1 MAGQAKVYFKVDND
15 TTAFGID
22 LQINSF
28 VYDIDKNELWNID
41 AAADATDTLTTIAK
55 TQVNASGAGSGDV
68 VGPAGATDGNVAVFD
83 TATGKKI
90 KDGGRA
96 LASMPYSGDAAD
108 TLADAY
114 TIPFWNTVASA
125 WKKITWANIQVALN
139 SLFAKKDLSNIDIS
153 GLDEETTPADDDLF
167 VMQQVDG
174 TIVKVKKENVG
185 GGGGA
190 VTDADVTLTE
200 TYTNNLAGAT
210 TQKEANDVLDAFSGG
225 VLQAEFDYE
234 IWQYRKNL

>member
-1 MAGQAKVYFKVDND
+1 MAGQAKVYFKVDTD

-55 TQVNASGAGSGDV
+55 TQVNTGGGSGDV

-90 KDGGRA
+90 KDGGTLGDAAFKNEADIDHDA
-96 LASMPYSGDAAD
+96 LTNTHTIPPQSGDAAD

-114 TIPFWNTVASA
+114 TIPFWNTVASV
-125 WKKITWANIQVALN
+125 WKKITANNLYLWLKDKFDLIYSTFSGSYN
-139 SLFAKKDLSNIDIS
+139 DLS
-153 GLDEETTPADDDLF
+153 
-167 VMQQVDG
+167 
-174 TIVKVKKENVG
+174 
-185 GGGGA
+185 
-190 VTDADVTLTE
+190 DVPLTFPPSSHQHPDTAINLTE

-225 VLQAEFDYE
+225 DNQAQWYIIKHLFY
-234 IWQYRKNL
+234 

>member
-41 AAADATDTLTTIAK
+41 AAAAATDTLTTIAK
-55 TQVNASGAGSGDV
+55 TQVNTGGGSGDV
-68 VGPAGATDGNVAVFD
+68 VGPAGAADGNVAVFD

-114 TIPFWNTVASA
+114 TIPLWNTVVSA

-153 GLDEETTPADDDLF
+153 GLDEETTPADEDLL
-167 VMQQVDG
+167 VLQKVAGD
-174 TIVKVKKENVG
+174 IKKVKVENVG
-185 GGGGA
+185 
-190 VTDADVTLTE
+190 
-200 TYTNNLAGAT
+200 
-210 TQKEANDVLDAFSGG
+210 SGG
-225 VLQAEFDYE
+225 EDNQAQWHIIKHLFY
-234 IWQYRKNL
+234 